1 MVIIDGQKK
10 NVLRIYDSSKT
21 LEKVREEVY
30 CLSFLHK
37 NSFPVPTIILNHQG
51 SPITEID
58 GRIGILQEFIQGCH
72 IQKYD
77 EQSCGQIG
85 KVLAQ
90 LHKLS
95 IKYTFKGPGVESG
108 TVIKPDHLEKIEIAT
123 IKDVRVK
130 MLIQNASAFR
140 VTTEGLE
147 QGWIHRDF
155 NRSHLLFTATG
166 KIVAVLDFDDAKPG
180 YFAENIGAI
189 LWDY

>member
-1 MVIIDGQKK
+1 MEQLLIQFLQLYFTNAVDLNI
-10 NVLRIYDSSKT
+10 RT
-21 LEKVREEVY
+21 LE
-30 CLSFLHK
+30 
-37 NSFPVPTIILNHQG
+37 QG
-51 SPITEID
+51 RSRNVNRVIID

-95 IKYTFKGPGVESG
+95 IKYTCEGTGLESG

-130 MLIQNASAFR
+130 MLIQNASAFEAVEETYELEKYFR
-140 VTTEGLE
+140 GLQE
-147 QGWIHRDF
+147 I
-155 NRSHLLFTATG
+155 N
-166 KIVAVLDFDDAKPG
+166 
-180 YFAENIGAI
+180 
-189 LWDY
+189 